1 MPLQRRR
8 LTQEVAAAVQQ
19 RIVQLGLRPGDRL
32 PSHTEL
38 ADDLSISIPSLREGL
53 QVLAALGIVRLE
65 HGRGTIVGR
74 PSVAD
79 YLASVDPHLLS
90 RAYASDECVEVFAST
105 IDPLLPGLIRH
116 HQHRDLLAPTL
127 GCMSRASTA
136 ADIAEGV
143 RTYYAAL
150 LEPLRRRLTA
160 DVIELSLRALLSRS
174 APLDRLGR
182 GISDLLEAMRALAA
196 ALKDGDEEA
205 SRTALGAQRLAL
217 ERLVPSEDRSI
228 CATGSIGGTFY
239 TAGLEISTAMRE
251 LSGVELRPVPTP
263 GGVEN
268 LELLSNGEV
277 DVAFT
282 QASIARAAALGE
294 PPFSRAMPDLRVIC
308 RTHPLDLWIVTG
320 ASTDITDLTSLS
332 GRRVSVGTRAG
343 YTSYVSHRLLELYG
357 DAGPTIDEVYLSISQ
372 ATAALSRGEIDV
384 LFYLTGGM
392 GTAIS
397 RLAELRDL
405 RLLSIAPD
413 VIEEISR
420 LEPGVVPSVIK
431 ADPDGPDT
439 RTIRV
444 DAFLVCREQIPDSRA
459 AAVWEAAR
467 FASRSSEVLDP
478 WIPAC
483 EEPLQLH
490 RGVDHDEQD
499 STTSGAPIG
508 NAASETAGYRAPR
521 RWR

>member
-19 RIVQLGLRPGDRL
+19 LIVQLGLRPGDRL
-32 PSHTEL
+32 PSHNEL
-38 ADDLSISIPSLREGL
+38 ADNLSISIPSLREGL

-79 YLASVDPHLLS
+79 YLANVDSQLLS
-90 RAYASDECVEVFAST
+90 RAYAPDECVEVFATT
-105 IDPLLPGLIRH
+105 IEPLLPDLVRH
-116 HQHRDLLAPTL
+116 HQHRDFLASAL
-127 GCMSRASTA
+127 QRISRASTA
-136 ADIAEGV
+136 AGMAEAV
-143 RTYYAAL
+143 RAYYAAL
-150 LEPLRRRLTA
+150 LEPLRRQLTA
-160 DVIELSLRALLSRS
+160 DIVGLALGALLSRS
-174 APLDRLGR
+174 TRLDHVGR
-182 GISDLLEAMRALAA
+182 EISGLLEAMRTLATALKNGDKQASFA
-196 ALKDGDEEA
+196 ALLA
-205 SRTALGAQRLAL
+205 QRTALENLM
-217 ERLVPSEDRSI
+217 PSEDRSL

-251 LSGVELRPVPTP
+251 LSGPELRPIPTP

-268 LELLSNGEV
+268 LDMLFNGEV

-282 QASIARAAALGE
+282 QASLARAAVLGQ

-308 RTHPLDLWIVTG
+308 RTHPLDLWIVTE
-320 ASTDITDLTSLS
+320 ASADITDLTSLS
-332 GRRVSVGTRAG
+332 GRRVSIGTRAG

-357 DAGPTIDEVYLSISQ
+357 DAGPTINEVYLSISQ

-397 RLAELRDL
+397 RLAELRNL
-405 RLLSIAPD
+405 RLLAIADD
-413 VIEEISR
+413 VIEEVCR

-431 ADPDGPDT
+431 ADSDGPDT

-444 DAFLVCREQIPDSRA
+444 DTFLVCTKHLPDSRV
-459 AAVWEAAR
+459 AAVLEAAR
-467 FASRSSEVLDP
+467 FASESSDVLDP

-483 EEPLQLH
+483 GEQLQLH
-490 RGVDHDEQD
+490 RGVDHDKQD
-499 STTSGAPIG
+499 NTTSGARTG
-508 NAASETAGYRAPR
+508 NAAYEAAGYRTPR
-521 RWR
+521 RGR